1 MKKIIIAVAA
11 GLSTVALVACSA
23 ESVPAP
29 TVTVTQEAQPEAQPS
44 EPDTYSKYDSREEMY
59 LTTLRSSGNSVI
71 ASGSD
76 SQLLE
81 MGYDVCAI
89 LDKGYSVDDIAEAM
103 AEELVRQGYNTS
115 VHAEAVGHII
125 YGANRLL
132 CTNSRGL

>member
-29 TVTVTQEAQPEAQPS
+29 TVTVTQEAQPSQPS
-44 EPDTYSKYDSREEMY
+44 APDTSSKYNSSEQMY
-59 LTTLRSSGNSVI
+59 LTTMRSTGNAVL

-76 SQLLE
+76 SDLLE